1 MKKFEIH
8 PKRPISGI
16 LPNQRRIDT
25 IMRLPLSRKEFLRC
39 MNNATLYAVVGE
51 DRVLVTDLDYD
62 KALSLFDTHVEYV
75 NKTINLADDFDQDQK
90 IDWKT
95 KIPVEESPE
104 VKFEKLDKPV
114 EIPSTNIVVDRELKL
129 KVLEESYKVEDSDD
143 VPNTYID
150 DETEKPEGQEKTP
163 NTESTKSNNN
173 RSNRRRR

>member
-8 PKRPISGI
+8 PKRPVAGI
-16 LPNQRRIDT
+16 LPNQRRIDKV
-25 IMRLPLSRKEFLRC
+25 MQLPLSRKEFLRC

-51 DRVLVTDLDYD
+51 DKVLVTDLDYD
-62 KALSLFDTHVEYV
+62 KALKLFDTHVEYV
-75 NKTINLADDFDQDQK
+75 NKTINLAEDFNQDEK

-95 KIPVEESPE
+95 KIPPKESSE

-114 EIPSTNIVVDRELKL
+114 EIPPTGIVVDREIK
-129 KVLEESYKVEDSDD
+129 KALEEADKVEDSDD
-143 VPNTYID
+143 VPNTYTE

-163 NTESTKSNNN
+163 NVESTKSNNN

>member
-25 IMRLPLSRKEFLRC
+25 IIRLPLSRKEFLRC

-114 EIPSTNIVVDRELKL
+114 VIPPTNIVVDRELK
-129 KVLEESYKVEDSDD
+129 VLEESDKVDDSNDI
-143 VPNTYID
+143 PNTEN
-150 DETEKPEGQEKTP
+150 ETEKSEVQEKAH
-163 NTESTKSNNN
+163 NVESTKTNNN
-173 RSNRRRR
+173 RSNKRRR

>member
-25 IMRLPLSRKEFLRC
+25 VMRLPLSRKEFLRC

-75 NKTINLADDFDQDQK
+75 NKTINLADDFGQDQK

-114 EIPSTNIVVDRELKL
+114 VIPSTNIVVDRELK
-129 KVLEESYKVEDSDD
+129 VLEESDKVDDSND
-143 VPNTYID
+143 I
-150 DETEKPEGQEKTP
+150 P
-163 NTESTKSNNN
+163 NTENETEESEVQEKAHNVESTKTNNN
-173 RSNRRRR
+173 RSNKRRR

>member
-25 IMRLPLSRKEFLRC
+25 IIRLPLSRKEFLRC

-114 EIPSTNIVVDRELKL
+114 VIPSTNIVVDRELK
-129 KVLEESYKVEDSDD
+129 VLEESDKVDDSNDI
-143 VPNTYID
+143 PNTEN
-150 DETEKPEGQEKTP
+150 ETEKSEVQEKAH
-163 NTESTKSNNN
+163 NVESTKTNNN
-173 RSNRRRR
+173 RSNKRRR

>member
-25 IMRLPLSRKEFLRC
+25 VMRLPLSRKEFLRC

-114 EIPSTNIVVDRELKL
+114 VIPSTNIVVDRELK
-129 KVLEESYKVEDSDD
+129 VLEESDKVDDSNDI
-143 VPNTYID
+143 PNTEN
-150 DETEKPEGQEKTP
+150 ETEKSEVQEKAH
-163 NTESTKSNNN
+163 NVESTKTNNN
-173 RSNRRRR
+173 RSNKRRR

>member
-39 MNNATLYAVVGE
+39 MNNATLYAVIGE

-114 EIPSTNIVVDRELKL
+114 VIPSTNIVVDRELK
-129 KVLEESYKVEDSDD
+129 VLEESDKVDDSND
-143 VPNTYID
+143 I
-150 DETEKPEGQEKTP
+150 P
-163 NTESTKSNNN
+163 NTENETEESEVQEKAHNVESTKTNNN
-173 RSNRRRR
+173 RSNKRRR

>member
-25 IMRLPLSRKEFLRC
+25 IMQLPLSRKEFLRC

-114 EIPSTNIVVDRELKL
+114 VIPSTNIVVDRELK
-129 KVLEESYKVEDSDD
+129 VLEESDKVNDSNDI
-143 VPNTYID
+143 PNTEN
-150 DETEKPEGQEKTP
+150 ETEKSEVQEKAH
-163 NTESTKSNNN
+163 NVESTKTNNN
-173 RSNRRRR
+173 RSNKRRR

>member
-114 EIPSTNIVVDRELKL
+114 VIPSTNIVVDRELK
-129 KVLEESYKVEDSDD
+129 VLEESDKVDDSNDI
-143 VPNTYID
+143 PNTEN
-150 DETEKPEGQEKTP
+150 ETEKSEVQEKAH
-163 NTESTKSNNN
+163 NVESTKTNNN
-173 RSNRRRR
+173 RSNKRRR